1 MSLILFTVVVI
12 IVTCLLV
19 YAVHLI
25 QLSPPPLQPW
35 IKILLMIFITVFAAV
50 AILNKAGIAL

>member
-1 MSLILFTVVVI
+1 MRWP
-12 IVTCLLV
+12 
-19 YAVHLI
+19 I
-25 QLSPPPLQPW
+25 QAPPKVPDPTPLQLW